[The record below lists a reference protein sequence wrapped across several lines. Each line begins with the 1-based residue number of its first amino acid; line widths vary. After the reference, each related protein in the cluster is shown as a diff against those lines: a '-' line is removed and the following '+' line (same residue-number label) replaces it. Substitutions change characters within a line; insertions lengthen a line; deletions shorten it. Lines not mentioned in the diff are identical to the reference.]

1 MNRTVLI
8 GNVGKDPETRTFE
21 NGGKISTFTMATTE
35 HWKTKEG
42 EKKERTE
49 WHTVQASASGM
60 VGLVEKYVTKGMK
73 VAVEGSIRYTSS
85 GEGDAKKY
93 YTKIQADRI
102 EFLSKPNL
110 ESSGHEAEPF
120 LNEGDGSDLPF

>member
-1 MNRTVLI
+1 MNKIIII
-8 GNVGKDPETRTFE
+8 GLVGKNPETRTFE

-49 WHTVQASASGM
+49 WHTVQVSAPGM
-60 VGLVEKYVTKGMK
+60 VGLVEKYVSKGMK
-73 VAVEGSIRYTSS
+73 VAVEGLIRYTSS
-85 GEGDAKKY
+85 GEGESKKY

-110 ESSGHEAEPF
+110 ESSGHEMETFEADENGP
-120 LNEGDGSDLPF
+120 LPF